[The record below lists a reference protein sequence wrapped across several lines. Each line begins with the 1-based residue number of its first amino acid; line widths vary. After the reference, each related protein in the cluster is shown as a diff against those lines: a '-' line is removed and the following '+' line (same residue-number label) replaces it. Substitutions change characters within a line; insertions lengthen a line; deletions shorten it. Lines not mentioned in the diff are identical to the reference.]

1 MKRNRTATARAAFTA
16 ALLMCLPFA
25 AAAAD
30 TGSRW
35 LDSAVRKL
43 AGEMVVRNALEDQ
56 GHGFLARYG
65 YSHPELVAKQLFG
78 DEAFMIE
85 ITNLE
90 MTALLQK
97 FAAWEPQE

>member
-1 MKRNRTATARAAFTA
+1 MKRNRTAPALTAFSA
-16 ALLMCLPFA
+16 ALLLCLPFA
-25 AAAAD
+25 AAAD
-30 TGSRW
+30 TGSQW

-43 AGEMVVRNALEDQ
+43 AAEMVMRNALEDQ

-97 FAAWEPQE
+97 FAAWDPQE